1 MSKKRFRNRTA
12 GELGKLE
19 KKVRSGF
26 GKRGRGIIFQ
36 ENVGEKMS
44 DVIDE
49 FVRPYEQSADS
60 TEAYRRL
67 IATAIIA
74 WNAALVQGAERET
87 WLSDMLK
94 AIAPHG
100 DRQLQKD
107 FHGIVSEMIERKEK
121 YFANNRRYILNY
133 QVTETPTGLHLS
145 VASTPK

>member
-1 MSKKRFRNRTA
+1 MSKKRFRNRTTD
-12 GELGKLE
+12 ELGKLE

-26 GKRGRGIIFQ
+26 GKRGRGITFQ

-49 FVRPYEQSADS
+49 FLRPYEQYADS

-74 WNAALVQGAERET
+74 WNAALVQGAEREAL
-87 WLSDMLK
+87 LSDMLK

-100 DRQLQKD
+100 DRQTQQD
-107 FHGIVSEMIERKEK
+107 F
-121 YFANNRRYILNY
+121 Y
-133 QVTETPTGLHLS
+133 TES
-145 VASTPK
+145 